1 MRCFKLLYKVI
12 FTFKIMKQKIRLH
25 PLSSPGQFC
34 TFDQS
39 CNIHQEH
46 QHSERYL
53 RIATVM
59 ASAEVAHGQM
69 ASVFRPWLWNRLR
82 KASQDDTDP
91 EELKQI
97 NLKAKN
103 MIFIIAGNW

>member
-1 MRCFKLLYKVI
+1 
-12 FTFKIMKQKIRLH
+12 
-25 PLSSPGQFC
+25 
-34 TFDQS
+34 
-39 CNIHQEH
+39 
-46 QHSERYL
+46 
-53 RIATVM
+53 M

-69 ASVFRPWLWNRLR
+69 ASGFRPWLWNRLR

-97 NLKAKN
+97 NLKTEN